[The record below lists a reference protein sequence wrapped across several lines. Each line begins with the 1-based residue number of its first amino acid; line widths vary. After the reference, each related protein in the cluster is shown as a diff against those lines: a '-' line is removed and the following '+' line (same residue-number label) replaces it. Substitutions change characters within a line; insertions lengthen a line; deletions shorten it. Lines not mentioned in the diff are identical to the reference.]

1 MQYIVVK
8 PFSFAGDQYK
18 SGDVF
23 VPAKYPLTCDS
34 RKLARLVS
42 TRRLVEDF
50 KIPSKVVEAPVKAP
64 VKAPVEAPVEAEAKN
79 AEVSHEDAAS
89 APEKENVKRS
99 KGAK

>member
-64 VKAPVEAPVEAEAKN
+64 VEAPVEAEAKN

-89 APEKENVKRS
+89 TPEKENVKRS